1 MSVAAVGVIN
11 SLDVASINPK
21 VGGCYLLWSVFLLW
35 IREVIIDTSAE
46 CFMKTCAPVLWP
58 VLDQPYQDRKS
69 GSKDNENNY
78 KYCPYRIV
86 SFHCPGI
93 GAITTV
99 WILRKR
105 KNA

>member
-11 SLDVASINPK
+11 SLDAASINPI
-21 VGGCYLLWSVFLLW
+21 VGGCCLLWSVFLLW

-78 KYCPYRIV
+78 KYRPCRIV

-99 WILRKR
+99 WMLRKR